1 MKIYSFP
8 YSLPSYRARLAASLM
23 GYDYDVATVDIS
35 KGQQNS
41 DTYLKVNPL
50 GKIPSLVDES
60 VTVGDSLAIIRYL
73 ARKSDNTH
81 WYPDTNIELAAKIDI
96 LLSMV
101 ANELFDSVEKGRLIK
116 TFKMFSEDG
125 LADCDL
131 LAHGLLT
138 IFNDNLSNS
147 KYLVGDV
154 PTIADI
160 AVLSTLLYMDEAGLS
175 TQKYTNVFRW
185 IEDMK
190 KLSGFIEPVKL

>member
-1 MKIYSFP
+1 MKIFSFP

-23 GYDYDVATVDIS
+23 GYDYDVAAVDIS
-35 KGQQNS
+35 KGEHKS
-41 DTYLKVNPL
+41 DAYLKVNPL

-60 VTVGDSLAIIRYL
+60 VTIGDSLAIIRYL
-73 ARKSDNTH
+73 ARKSGNTH
-81 WYPDTNIELAAKIDI
+81 WYPEMNIELATEIDI

-116 TFKMFSEDG
+116 TFKMFSESG
-125 LADCDL
+125 LAGCESLAYDL
-131 LAHGLLT
+131 LAL
-138 IFNDNLSNS
+138 FNAKLSNS

-160 AVLSTLLYMDEAGLS
+160 AVLSTLIYMDEAGLS
-175 TQKYTNVFRW
+175 TQKCTNVSRW
-185 IEDMK
+185 VEDMK